1 MERERI
7 SPVTCPADIVP
18 LIGYSDRL
26 SARPGDTIAFKVSS
40 TAMEPYTARLMRSIS
55 ADPNPA
61 GVGILEESVGSAFP
75 KQSFPS
81 RFQPFFPGSYAR
93 TEKRVTLA
101 VGEGFAMTANVFP
114 TLMKY
119 SQQTI
124 LSLGH
129 VSLFL
134 NTDGAAAVR
143 VGETVLSTA
152 LPLSLRTWYRLQA
165 GFDPGTSELFVR
177 QSVIGCAPPVP
188 INSTE
193 TCGAPPD
200 VIEDRICIAARWRDG
215 KASDHF
221 NGKIEAPSLYRS
233 VDAALE
239 TLIAS
244 WDFSKGISSTVVRD
258 TGAGGIDAQLVNLP
272 ARAMTGSQWDGSE
285 MCWRHAPAHYGA
297 IHFHDD
303 DIYDF
308 QWQTDFTFTVPDDLP
323 CGVYVMRIACGA
335 HEDAMPFYVCA
346 PTGKPRANLCL
357 LIPTFT
363 YAVYGNHARP
373 DYLPSWKERIS
384 AWNAYPYNPAEHR
397 HYGLSTYNL
406 HSDGSGICHASHK
419 RPLFNLRPGYLT
431 FGTGDG
437 SGLRHFQADSHLI
450 SWLHAKGIV
459 YDIITDRELHDD
471 GVSVLE
477 GYGAVMTTTHPEYH
491 TLQSLNALQGY
502 RDAGG
507 HLIYLGG
514 NGFYWR
520 VALHPQEDGA
530 IEIRRSESGIRAW
543 AAEPGEYYNS
553 FDGAYGG
560 LWRRN
565 GRPPQR
571 LVGIGFSAQ
580 GEFNGSYYRRK
591 SYDPQYDWVFDG
603 VDGDIIGDF
612 GFSGAGAAGFE
623 LDRADHRLGTP
634 KNTVILASSEGH
646 GDDFILVPEEQLTH
660 LTNWPGEPTSDLL
673 RADMVYFTLPGGGS
687 VFSTGSITFCGSL
700 PWKNFEN
707 DVSTIL
713 GNVVL
718 KMTTRD
724 ESNQACQ
731 SKQALEQEA
740 TEVLKH
746 TP

>member
-1 MERERI
+1 
-7 SPVTCPADIVP
+7 
-18 LIGYSDRL
+18 
-26 SARPGDTIAFKVSS
+26 
-40 TAMEPYTARLMRSIS
+40 MEPYTARLMRSIS

-215 KASDHF
+215 KASEHF

-346 PTGKPRANLCL
+346 PKGKPRANLCL

-431 FGTGDG
+431 FGTGEG

-700 PWKNFEN
+700 PWENFEN